1 MKYTHPVSEE
11 VVNKTIEALTKN
23 GISAELVQT
32 AEEAKNKVLSLI
44 PEGAE
49 VMTMTSITLE
59 EAGLAKELN
68 SSSKY
73 KSVRNKLAS
82 MNRDTEHREMQK
94 LGAAPEWVVGSVH
107 AVTEEGEAVVTSGTG
122 SQLPVYLY
130 GASHVLWVVGTQKI
144 VKNVA
149 EAMNRIKEHL
159 IPLESVRARKAYGLP
174 DTWNTNPSKTVVI
187 NQEAPDRIHIIFVN
201 QKLGF

>member
-94 LGAAPEWVVGSVH
+94 LGAAREWVVGSGH

-122 SQLPVYLY
+122 SQLPAYLY

>member
-32 AEEAKNKVLSLI
+32 AEEAKNKLLSLI

-122 SQLPVYLY
+122 SQLPAYLY

>member
-122 SQLPVYLY
+122 SQLPAYLY

>member
-1 MKYTHPVSEE
+1 MNYTQPVSKE
-11 VVNKTIEALTKN
+11 VVTKTIEALKNN
-23 GISAELVQT
+23 GISAELVET
-32 AEEAKNKVLSLI
+32 ADEAKQKALSLI

-59 EAGLAKELN
+59 ETGLDTEIN
-68 SSSKY
+68 SSPRF
-73 KSVRNKLAS
+73 KSVRNALTS

-94 LGAAPEWVVGSVH
+94 LGAAPEWVMGSVH
-107 AVTEEGEAVVTSGTG
+107 AVTEEGEVVVTSGTG
-122 SQLPVYLY
+122 SQLPAYLY

-144 VKNVA
+144 VKDVS

-187 NQEAPDRIHIIFVN
+187 NKESPDRIHIIFVN

>member
-32 AEEAKNKVLSLI
+32 AEESKNKVLSLI

-59 EAGLAKELN
+59 ETGIAKELN

-122 SQLPVYLY
+122 SQLPAYLY

>member
-122 SQLPVYLY
+122 SQLPAYLY
-130 GASHVLWVVGTQKI
+130 GASHVLWVIGTQKI